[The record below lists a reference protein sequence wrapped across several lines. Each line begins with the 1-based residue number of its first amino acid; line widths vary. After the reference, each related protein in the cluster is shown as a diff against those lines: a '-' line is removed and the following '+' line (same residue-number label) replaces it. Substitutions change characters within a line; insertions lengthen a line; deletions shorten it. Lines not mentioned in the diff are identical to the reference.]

1 MGHLFSLVA
10 GYGYVAVFG
19 LIFIESIGIP
29 VPGEGILIVTALFA
43 ARTHRLDIAWVIA
56 AGSMA
61 AFLGTTIGYLLG
73 RSAGLELLERYGRY
87 VGLTDA
93 RQRLGQYLFLRH
105 GVKIVF
111 LGRFV
116 AFLRAFEGLLAGL
129 NRMSLRRFLVANAL
143 GAVVWTAAIGLGAFV
158 FGRAFVHL
166 SRPLG
171 VALLVAGGLG
181 LVAAFLYVRHSEQAL
196 QKLADAALLDQP
208 AKA

>member
-10 GYGYVAVFG
+10 GYGYAAVFG

-61 AFLGTTIGYLLG
+61 AFLGTTIGYLVG
-73 RSAGLELLERYGRY
+73 RSAGLELLVRYGRY

-116 AFLRAFEGLLAGL
+116 AFLRAFEGVLAGL
-129 NRMSLRRFLVANAL
+129 NRMSWRRFLVANAL
-143 GAVVWTAAIGLGAFV
+143 GAVIWTAAIGLGAFV

-171 VALLVAGGLG
+171 VALLVAGGIG